1 MAAQIK
7 GSDVQGSH
15 GREGHIAHMHSSQQ
29 HTAHRTFNA
38 TCQRLIVTWMSINSK
53 IAQTTVTTQQFY
65 DTLWTLLKS
74 DFQTSSGNGLFEK
87 FYLLILLSLSTSL
100 IGSFSAILLTSFWRA
115 LRNWSLISLNA
126 RQMNLILSKSSLIK
140 ILLSKFWCVRITHLG
155 LFGYPPPLFWP
166 IGTGQEHLVKRSSGR
181 GQMAGA
187 NCHLSRVWWAGG
199 PIQYCTMSMYNKNVS
214 INNKP

>member
-38 TCQRLIVTWMSINSK
+38 TCQRLIVTWMSIISK
-53 IAQTTVTTQQFY
+53 IATQQFY

-155 LFGYPPPLFWP
+155 LFGYPPPCSGQLAPARNTSSKGVLGGVKWLEP
-166 IGTGQEHLVKRSSGR
+166 IVTYLG
-181 GQMAGA
+181 
-187 NCHLSRVWWAGG
+187 
-199 PIQYCTMSMYNKNVS
+199 
-214 INNKP
+214 

>member
-1 MAAQIK
+1 MAPDVNRHRQINGTSK
-7 GSDVQGSH
+7 HSAHPGSDKIFLHSNTH
-15 GREGHIAHMHSSQQ
+15 TTHLIAE
-29 HTAHRTFNA
+29 N
-38 TCQRLIVTWMSINSK
+38 
-53 IAQTTVTTQQFY
+53 TTQQFY

-126 RQMNLILSKSSLIK
+126 RQMNLILSKSILIK

-155 LFGYPPPLFWP
+155 LFGYPPPCS
-166 IGTGQEHLVKRSSGR
+166 GQLAPAR
-181 GQMAGA
+181 
-187 NCHLSRVWWAGG
+187 N
-199 PIQYCTMSMYNKNVS
+199 T
-214 INNKP
+214 